1 MYLHRDLC
9 LGAAW
14 HKVDKLNCSAE
25 MGFKMDGKASIEDLY
40 VFKKL
45 KAYIL
50 EFNRFRK
57 KNSRALEEYMLKDNI
72 MNLFVVSLFLVFSF
86 IVRTICF
93 GAGVVYANRGTD
105 FLVIA
110 VVYIVYFGAIKIE
123 LIEEERLIKLF
134 CIGFWCVIDFVLL
147 KYLDV
152 EINKYG
158 SISYFVIIMFIIC
171 VFLSG
176 WLPMSGLMI
185 IIDTIAA
192 CSMIRTGNTWNET
205 KLVHISAVITLAVFS
220 LVIIQYRY
228 YTYIR
233 DKRARIE
240 LKSVSEVDRLTNL
253 LNRRGLDRKLEEL
266 WPMLRN
272 MQREVWVIMIDIDH
286 FKSYNDSYGHI
297 AGDRCLK
304 DVTECIYNSAAKHTE
319 LIVRYGGEE
328 MVVVLSD
335 YNKDK
340 CVELAKDI
348 SNRIRGLKIKAGEKS
363 PYPYLTVSIG
373 ISSMLASHDNT
384 IYDIIAK
391 ADEQLYYSKNNGRN
405 IITLNNNVVKEDSD

>member
-1 MYLHRDLC
+1 
-9 LGAAW
+9 
-14 HKVDKLNCSAE
+14 
-25 MGFKMDGKASIEDLY
+25 MDGKTSLEQLY

-45 KAYIL
+45 KGFIL
-50 EFNRFRK
+50 AFNDFKRK
-57 KNSRALEEYMLKDNI
+57 NRKSLDEYMLKDNI
-72 MNLFVVSLFLVFSF
+72 MNFFIMSLFLMLSF
-86 IVRTICF
+86 FIRILCL
-93 GAGVVYANRGTD
+93 GIGVTYANRGTE
-105 FLVIA
+105 FLVIS
-110 VVYIVYFGAIKIE
+110 VIYLLYFGAIKIE
-123 LIEEERLIKLF
+123 LIEDERIIKVL
-134 CIGFWCVIDFVLL
+134 CIGFWCMLNFILL
-147 KYLDV
+147 KYLSV
-152 EINKYG
+152 EINKFG
-158 SISYFVIIMFIIC
+158 SICYFIIIMLIMC
-171 VFLSG
+171 VFFAG
-176 WLPMSGLMI
+176 WLPVAGALI
-185 IIDTIAA
+185 LIDTLAA
-192 CSMIRTGNTWNET
+192 CNMIRVGNIWNDI
-205 KLVHISAVITLAVFS
+205 KPLYISVIITMSVFS
-220 LVIIQYRY
+220 LIIIHYRY
-228 YTYIR
+228 FTYIR

-304 DVTECIYNSAAKHTE
+304 DVTECIYNSAAKHTD

-328 MVVVLSD
+328 MVVVLSN

-340 CVELAKDI
+340 CIELAKDI
-348 SNRIRGLKIKAGEKS
+348 SNRIKGLKLKAGEKS
-363 PYPYLTVSIG
+363 PYPYITVSIG

-405 IITLNNNVVKEDSD
+405 MITMDNRVIKADKDSFE